1 MFDNA
6 KKLLRQRGAL
16 HGAIALVPVDHLGKA
31 LFEKIERE
39 ILFRLEVI
47 EQRAFRDAGLFGDR
61 LGGSAIKPFLREQI
75 ERCPQNGSPGVL
87 LVLDAFSAPFW
98 RRRSSAFPFLFSLH
112 IKT

>member
-16 HGAIALVPVDHLGKA
+16 HTAIALIPFNHLRKA
-31 LFEKIERE
+31 LFEEIERE

-47 EQRAFRDAGLFGDR
+47 EQRAFGDARLFGDR
-61 LGGSAIKPFLREQI
+61 PGGGAIKPFLREQI

-98 RRRSSAFPFLFSLH
+98 RRRPSAFPFLFSLH
-112 IKT
+112 IET